1 MKQTYYF
8 QHDYNA
14 HKDPKCSALINDLG
28 TEGYGVYWA
37 LIEILHE
44 QGGKLKKFPKLW
56 DGIAFELRV
65 EKDKLV
71 KQIEAMVRDYE
82 LLVEDDN
89 FIWSERVL
97 RNFEERNNKYNLKAE
112 AGRIGGI
119 KSGISRK
126 IMKQNEALLEANELN
141 KIKENKI
148 KENKIKENNIIES
161 SQRVDSPSKIADS
174 FLNDIN
180 SSYRASFLEKFGKSE
195 EVKKEMIKF
204 ISYWTEPNKSGTK
217 QRWQTEKTFEIGR
230 RLTTWFNRLNN
241 FNQSRFVDLSNL

>member
-148 KENKIKENNIIES
+148 KENKIKEIINIDS
-161 SQRVDSPSKIADS
+161 NQQADSPSKVANS
-174 FLNDIN
+174 FLNDVN
-180 SSYRASFLEKFGKSE
+180 SKYRELFLEKLGNSE
-195 EVKKEMIKF
+195 EVKNEMLKF
-204 ISYWTEPNKSGTK
+204 ISYWTEPNNSGSK

-230 RLTTWFNRLNN
+230 RLSTWFSRTKN
-241 FNQSRFVDLSNL
+241 FKTNKQIISI